1 MNFSGLISKFSYF
14 FLFSQRNE
22 SLKGFLNN
30 LSFTR
35 FADTTLLSELLASR
49 VAFKYANHI

>member
-1 MNFSGLISKFSYF
+1 
-14 FLFSQRNE
+14 
-22 SLKGFLNN
+22 LKGFLNN

-35 FADTTLLSELLASR
+35 FADTILLSELLASR